1 SENGMGVANEE
12 RFLNEEGQIQDDYRI
27 QFVKDHLAY
36 VHQAIAEGCDI
47 KGYHLWT
54 FIDCWSWINA
64 YKNRYGL
71 VSLDVE
77 TGKRTMKKSGEFYKK
92 MSDMNGFEYETSKL
106 VGTKREETT
115 NG

>member
-1 SENGMGVANEE
+1 
-12 RFLNEEGQIQDDYRI
+12 
-27 QFVKDHLAY
+27 
-36 VHQAIAEGCDI
+36 
-47 KGYHLWT
+47 
-54 FIDCWSWINA
+54 
-64 YKNRYGL
+64 KNRYGL

-92 MSDMNGFEYETSKL
+92 MSDMNGFEYDTSKL

>member
-1 SENGMGVANEE
+1 MH
-12 RFLNEEGQIQDDYRI
+12 I
-27 QFVKDHLAY
+27 
-36 VHQAIAEGCDI
+36 
-47 KGYHLWT
+47 
-54 FIDCWSWINA
+54 
-64 YKNRYGL
+64 KNRYGL

>member
-1 SENGMGVANEE
+1 
-12 RFLNEEGQIQDDYRI
+12 
-27 QFVKDHLAY
+27 
-36 VHQAIAEGCDI
+36 